1 MIRKRTTRPSH
12 EPQTDIEQ
20 IARQIVLRPA
30 GQRKPLRFG
39 TPTHMTG
46 IMCEKCEQIDK
57 RIARYQRVLLSIGD
71 QVTIDRAKELIADL
85 KAQKV
90 ALHPKQSQ

>member
-1 MIRKRTTRPSH
+1 
-12 EPQTDIEQ
+12 
-20 IARQIVLRPA
+20 
-30 GQRKPLRFG
+30 
-39 TPTHMTG
+39 MTG
-46 IMCEKCEQIDK
+46 IMCEKCEEIDK